1 MTPTTHTRLAWGI
14 ACASLAL
21 WATTVPAAFT
31 AQSADT
37 PDMTQPE
44 MPCPP
49 PPSAAADSA
58 PPTPIP
64 TLATEGSFRL
74 CGADPAAERAIEQLV
89 AGRGFSTTLTSRAD
103 GCADLLVRVNPQ
115 SAGTSGRAQSILTVS
130 LGGGQTLSVQIASEN
145 GATHAHIG

>member
-21 WATTVPAAFT
+21 WATTAPAVFT
-31 AQSADT
+31 AQSTDT
-37 PDMTQPE
+37 PDTTQPE
-44 MPCPP
+44 MPCPSQ
-49 PPSAAADSA
+49 PSAADSA

-64 TLATEGSFRL
+64 TQATEGSFRL

-115 SAGTSGRAQSILTVS
+115 SAGASGRAQSTLIVS